1 MIDIMLSPARTITTK
16 SRAPNVFV
24 ADLFNTKLNPPDN
37 NEIDDT
43 TNNNKPIP
51 FLIRNTTA
59 QGMPISIGALRPVN
73 SGPKFQ
79 SFNSFIKRLPPPQK
93 YVFETRQVLAGDVV
107 DPYNYLRALFRG
119 EVTSL
124 LYFLLRR
131 ARGMQTNCGKWDNAM
146 RMHTPSGAPRNC
158 PYWTVTIISY
168 HAGYPDL

>member
-1 MIDIMLSPARTITTK
+1 
-16 SRAPNVFV
+16 V
-24 ADLFNTKLNPPDN
+24 ADLFNTKLNTPDN

-43 TNNNKPIP
+43 THNNKPIP

-73 SGPKFQ
+73 SSPKFQ

-119 EVTSL
+119 EVTCHHYSAFSL
-124 LYFLLRR
+124 SLPVAGQGGRKLITGTGTMQCTRHTHPHHIGQLL
-131 ARGMQTNCGKWDNAM
+131 
-146 RMHTPSGAPRNC
+146 
-158 PYWTVTIISY
+158 
-168 HAGYPDL
+168 